1 MTWYDP
7 ASLNKFK
14 MSHFFNF
21 HMPKYLNVYITNS
34 IILRWLVQFGNIFII
49 NVSA

>member
-7 ASLNKFK
+7 ASLNTFK
-14 MSHFFNF
+14 MSNFFYF
-21 HMPKYLNVYITNS
+21 HVPKYLNFYITNS
-34 IILRWLVQFGNIFII
+34 IILRWLVQFGNIFIN